1 MQVTAGT
8 GMQINVL
15 AGFAICN
22 GCLKLLELNALLDIS
37 AASTVNDRIDTVVL
51 RLDDN
56 DDKRECELYVLTGTP
71 ATTPIAPAL
80 MRSGSVW
87 ELGLADILVKANSTQ
102 ISNANITDTR
112 YDTERCGII
121 SSISEFDTTTLYKQ
135 VQTDLKEFQN
145 VSQAE
150 FEAWFANIRDQL
162 EGDVAANLQSQIGTL
177 SELKTEE
184 KTDLVKAINEVAAK
198 EVDVLDTKEEI
209 LANTEAGKVAGANG
223 VKEIVTEINDSLGGV
238 SQFIVDETTGKIT
251 GYKTEIG
258 GADTVFPFSGTDGL
272 YIIGTKYLRDRSFT
286 TDPLS
291 FNRTPTMCTSNGF
304 QCMTEPIDLTPYNT
318 IKFGAQA
325 YTHSAKESGIGIT
338 KNIPTSIA
346 DCKSI
351 KYAEKTIS
359 TLTTNTLIELELD
372 ISDIQ
377 GEYYISTYS
386 TCSAGHSTLYLYL
399 E

>member
-1 MQVTAGT
+1 
-8 GMQINVL
+8 MQINVL

-71 ATTPIAPAL
+71 ATTPTAPAL

-135 VQTDLKEFQN
+135 IQTDLKEFQN

-162 EGDVAANLQSQIGTL
+162 EGDAAANLQNQIGTL
-177 SELKTEE
+177 SELKTED
-184 KTDLVKAINEVAAK
+184 KTDLVKAINEVTAK

-223 VKEIVTEINDSLGGV
+223 VKEIVTEINDSLVADIYVGEDGKLHKVQGGADSV
-238 SQFIVDETTGKIT
+238 LPFSSFRKYYSDTEIV
-251 GYKTEIG
+251 YKTETEYEIG
-258 GADTVFPFSGTDGL
+258 FKPKFFIMCFGTLAFWYDDLLNAFYYQGNTSKPNNIGSWDSASLCCISEITDTGFKAIVNNAYNGKTAT
-272 YIIGTKYLRDRSFT
+272 IIA
-286 TDPLS
+286 
-291 FNRTPTMCTSNGF
+291 
-304 QCMTEPIDLTPYNT
+304 
-318 IKFGAQA
+318 FG
-325 YTHSAKESGIGIT
+325 
-338 KNIPTSIA
+338 
-346 DCKSI
+346 
-351 KYAEKTIS
+351 
-359 TLTTNTLIELELD
+359 
-372 ISDIQ
+372 
-377 GEYYISTYS
+377 
-386 TCSAGHSTLYLYL
+386 
-399 E
+399 